1 MTNSITY
8 AGETTDFTVCRRC
21 GGHGTVALNGVHAET
36 LAYIRADG
44 YGRNGA
50 EWARLIGCEHTA
62 MNNRLDWLEKHGFLA
77 SRQHGKSRIFWA
89 PRRR

>member
-1 MTNSITY
+1 MPITY
-8 AGETTDFTVCRRC
+8 AGEITDSITCGRC
-21 GGHGTVALNGVHAET
+21 SGHGTVPINGVYADT

-44 YGRNGA
+44 SERNGA

-62 MNNRLDWLEKHGFLA
+62 MNNRLVWLETHGFLA

-89 PRRR
+89 V